1 MPLRARSRNGPCGP
15 VDHDCRVRPAG
26 EPSTAPRPSGWPVHL
41 AGLVSC
47 AVWAAVAWRSQDD
60 DDPGKLVW
68 WLAAQGVGWLMLA
81 AVAFLGRGGLGRP
94 AVLGWALCFRL
105 CGLFAEPVLE
115 DDHFRFLWD
124 GRVFAQS
131 GDPYARAPAASFQ
144 DPALPVEFQRILDQV
159 NHPHVPTVYGP
170 VCQLGFLLGHQVAP
184 GRLWP
189 WKLLLLA
196 AEIAVVLA
204 LRRRLTDRCLLL
216 LAWCPLAVAETAF
229 NVHPDALGVALLVLA
244 GTVRQPWLA
253 GVLAAASG
261 GAKVFGWLL
270 APFLLA
276 RRGRAGWVAFVL
288 TLAALY
294 LPFLQDGGR
303 AEFAGLSAMATGWE
317 FNSSVHAVVSAVL
330 GPTAARGV
338 CLVAFAA
345 VWLAVWRRWRKRSV
359 GTVAPPD
366 TALPGG
372 PVFGAFFLLSATVNP
387 WYLLWLWPFV
397 ALRPTW
403 TGLTAL
409 AAVSLSYC
417 TGQNLGLAGLGPSDH
432 PVWVRP
438 VEFGLLGLAALVDMR
453 RARPEPV

>member
-1 MPLRARSRNGPCGP
+1 MPRRNYTRSGPGAPADPDSGVPLADTQSVRSR
-15 VDHDCRVRPAG
+15 RQ
-26 EPSTAPRPSGWPVHL
+26 GWRIHL

-47 AVWAAVAWRSQDD
+47 AAWAALAWRSQDG
-60 DDPGKLVW
+60 DDPGKLAW
-68 WLAAQGVGWLMLA
+68 WLAAQAVGWLMLA
-81 AVAFLGRGGLGRP
+81 AVAGLDRGRLSRP

-124 GRVFAQS
+124 GRAFAQS
-131 GDPYARAPAASFQ
+131 RNPYARAPAASFQ
-144 DPALPVEFQRILDQV
+144 DPEVPAEFQDILDRI
-159 NHPHVPTVYGP
+159 NHPDVPTVYGP
-170 VCQLGFLLGHQVAP
+170 VCQLGFALSHHIAP

-189 WKLLLLA
+189 WKLLLLS

-204 LRRRLTDRCLLL
+204 LRRRLSDRRLLL

-229 NVHPDALGVALLVLA
+229 NAHPDALGVALLVLA
-244 GTVRQPWLA
+244 GTARPPWLA
-253 GVLAAASG
+253 GMLAAASG

-276 RRGRAGWVAFVL
+276 RRGRAAWIAFAL

-294 LPFLQDGGR
+294 LPFLRQGGQ
-303 AEFAGLSAMATGWE
+303 AEFAGLRAMATGWE
-317 FNSSVHAVVSAVL
+317 FNSSVHAVVSAAL
-330 GPTAARGV
+330 GASTARVV
-338 CLVAFAA
+338 CLAAFAA
-345 VWLAVWRRWRKRSV
+345 VWFVTLRWWRKRAD
-359 GTVAPPD
+359 GTAAPPD
-366 TALPGG
+366 RVPPGG

-397 ALRPTW
+397 ALQPTW

-417 TGQNLGLAGLGPSDH
+417 TGQNLGLAGAGRSII
-432 PVWVRP
+432 
-438 VEFGLLGLAALVDMR
+438 R
-453 RARPEPV
+453 RGCARWSSA